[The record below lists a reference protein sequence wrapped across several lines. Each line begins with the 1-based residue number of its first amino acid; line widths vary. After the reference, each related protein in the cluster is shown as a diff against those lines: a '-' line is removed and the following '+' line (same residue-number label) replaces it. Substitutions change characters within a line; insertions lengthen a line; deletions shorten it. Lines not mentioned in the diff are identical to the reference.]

1 MFGASECLR
10 LCSRKLRINGNF
22 SKLRTQNCKSMSD
35 EIKCARCGQKRPALG
50 YAPLPTELGQKIG
63 AEVCQPC
70 WAEWLQTQTRIINH
84 YGLDLTN
91 PDAQG
96 FLMDNMKGFFY
107 GANEELAQ
115 IDTSKEGSIKW

>member
-1 MFGASECLR
+1 MRPLWAEAFAAG
-10 LCSRKLRINGNF
+10 LCAFADRAGPKLA
-22 SKLRTQNCKSMSD
+22 T
-35 EIKCARCGQKRPALG
+35 
-50 YAPLPTELGQKIG
+50 
-63 AEVCQPC
+63 EVCQPC
-70 WAEWLQTQTRIINH
+70 WSEWLQTQTRIINH

-107 GANEELAQ
+107 GESDLAT

>member
-1 MFGASECLR
+1 
-10 LCSRKLRINGNF
+10 
-22 SKLRTQNCKSMSD
+22 MSD

-50 YAPLPTELGQKIG
+50 YAPLPTELGQSIG

-84 YGLDLTN
+84 YGLDLTS

-96 FLMDNMKGFFY
+96 FLMDNMKASSMARTKNSRRLILRKRVRLSGKLDPQ
-107 GANEELAQ
+107 N
-115 IDTSKEGSIKW
+115 SKAPAP

>member
-1 MFGASECLR
+1 MP
-10 LCSRKLRINGNF
+10 
-22 SKLRTQNCKSMSD
+22 D
-35 EIKCARCGQKRPALG
+35 EIKCARCGQKRLPLG
-50 YAPLPTELGQKIG
+50 YAPLPTELGQKIASEVCQPCRAEASTAWYVPLPTELG
-63 AEVCQPC
+63 QKIATEVCQPC
-70 WAEWLQTQTRIINH
+70 WAEWLQAQTRIINH

-107 GANEELAQ
+107 GSADLAQ

>member
-1 MFGASECLR
+1 MCKVADSNKASYNQTL
-10 LCSRKLRINGNF
+10 NF
-22 SKLRTQNCKSMSD
+22 ELETRNWSQSMS
-35 EIKCARCGQKRPALG
+35 EIKCARCAQKRSPLG
-50 YAPLPTELGQKIG
+50 YAPLPTELGQKI
-63 AEVCQPC
+63 ATEVCQPC

-107 GANEELAQ
+107 ASTELAE
-115 IDTSKEGSIKW
+115 IDTTKEGSIKW